1 MNINQLMQQA
11 QKMQKDVKK
20 AQEEVEKMVFTSK
33 KDLVEVEGT
42 GAKQITKI
50 TIEKNI
56 EKDDIEALEDM
67 ILLAVNDVIK
77 QAEDEMEKKL
87 GRYSN
92 MMPGLF

>member
-1 MNINQLMQQA
+1 MNINQIMQQA

-20 AQEEVEKMVFTSK
+20 AQDEVEKMTFTSK

-50 TIEKNI
+50 SIDKNI

-77 QAEDEMEKKL
+77 QAENEMEKKL
-87 GRYSN
+87 GKYSS

>member
-42 GAKQITKI
+42 GAKEITKI
-50 TIEKNI
+50 SIDKNI

-67 ILLAVNDVIK
+67 ILLAVNDVLK
-77 QAEDEMEKKL
+77 KADNEMEKKL